1 MNREFLR
8 YLAVG
13 VVSFSIDSVL
23 YWSFLTYGMEPAISK
38 SISYVSGMISA
49 FVLNKNYT
57 FRRNETNGGKVKFF
71 LVYLSS
77 FSMNVI
83 VNNAVITH
91 FPSHI
96 QGSKTV
102 AFLAASAVAILIN
115 YFGMKKI
122 VFKYS

>member
-1 MNREFLR
+1 MNREFFR
-8 YLAVG
+8 YLAAG
-13 VVSFSIDSVL
+13 AVSFSIDSVL
-23 YWSFLTYGMEPAISK
+23 YWSFLTYGMEPAIAK
-38 SISYVSGMISA
+38 SISYVSGMTTA

-57 FRRNETNGGKVKFF
+57 FQRNETDGGKVKFM

-83 VNNAVITH
+83 VNNAVINH
-91 FPSHI
+91 FPSDV
-96 QGSKTV
+96 QGTKTV